1 MKLVKEKEDTFVNNK
16 NPRLSFS
23 ILKVF
28 LSLTFLFLFQ
38 VKLASAQFFDR
49 YGYGYGSYGSISLS
63 DIFNRLDPST
73 VFYVLLFFIIF
84 TLLVLALS
92 RASLFRSK
100 GGPWGEGQ
108 PNATATG
115 VVAFSISAMIVY
127 YLYRTGYNLES
138 FFYELGFSVDSF
150 SFLLVIVFLVLAFL
164 IIKKLGYSWFFIA
177 LGLFII
183 GLSFTN
189 LIYERTTAIVI
200 GLVIVGIGFLLRRDV
215 REHTK
220 DLRTH

>member
-1 MKLVKEKEDTFVNNK
+1 MKLVKEKEDYFNINN
-16 NPRLSFS
+16 RFLQFS

-28 LSLTFLFLFQ
+28 LSLIFLFLFQ

-49 YGYGYGSYGSISLS
+49 YGYGYGSYGSISLA
-63 DIFNRLDPST
+63 DIFDRLDPST
-73 VFYVLLFFIIF
+73 VFYVLLFFILF
-84 TLLVLALS
+84 TVLILALS
-92 RASLFRSK
+92 RANLFRNAR
-100 GGPWGEGQ
+100 GQ
-108 PNATATG
+108 PNSTASG
-115 VVAFSISAMIVY
+115 IVAFSISTMIVY
-127 YLYRTGYNLES
+127 YLYRTGYNIES
-138 FFYELGFSVDSF
+138 FFYDLGFSVDSF